1 MSYFEILCQGSEFHR
16 VDRKSDRSIAIYPAE
31 DGDDDWLR
39 FQEIVAEAKEN
50 AGDEY
55 EVLPHTN
62 RMRELISGR
71 LVIAQASKLACE
83 PFSGRTADTMLG
95 NARRRKSGQFGY
107 LLTVCSKR
115 LPAPF

>member
-31 DGDDDWLR
+31 DGNDDWLR
-39 FQEIVAEAKEN
+39 FQEIVAEAEEN

-62 RMRELISGR
+62 RMRDLPGWPAGRPVYDMATISLI
-71 LVIAQASKLACE
+71 
-83 PFSGRTADTMLG
+83 
-95 NARRRKSGQFGY
+95 
-107 LLTVCSKR
+107 
-115 LPAPF
+115 